1 MNGIKKLKIED
12 LVKQLSEEE
21 DMSAIMDSLIC
32 PELLIEPIED
42 ELAYR

>member
-1 MNGIKKLKIED
+1 MNGIKKMKMED

-21 DMSAIMDSLIC
+21 VMPAIMDSLIC

-42 ELAYR
+42 